1 MNDFENEYYL
11 VFKKFNPQTLYLT
24 ALQKSADRR
33 YRYKKLRFGEEPLF
47 FENGYKE
54 QDKARGVTRL
64 YGKAHENIST
74 LVVRDE
80 IYEDIKGFNIRYL
93 QLYPSVI
100 IDDDNNYLEGYWTFN
115 YYDRVDCV
123 DFERSTVEDYD
134 PNGEDHDVEK
144 FIFKPDILAAIPEEE
159 RLIIMPANANKDYTI
174 FHKKIVD
181 IFNKHN
187 VDTLRFIKVAD
198 WEYGKQF

>member
-11 VFKKFNPQTLYLT
+11 VFKKFNPQTLYLK
-24 ALQKSADRR
+24 ALKKSADRDFEFD
-33 YRYKKLRFGEEPLF
+33 KLRFGEEPLF

-64 YGKAHENIST
+64 YSKAHINIST

-80 IYEDIKGFNIRYL
+80 IYEDIKGFNIRHL

-123 DFERSTVEDYD
+123 DFERSLIDEYD
-134 PNGEDHDVEK
+134 PKDARHDVEK
-144 FIFKPDILAAIPEEE
+144 FVFKSEVLAAIPEEE
-159 RLIIMPANANKDYTI
+159 RLMFQP
-174 FHKKIVD
+174 KKID
-181 IFNKHN
+181 K
-187 VDTLRFIKVAD
+187 
-198 WEYGKQF
+198 